1 MSNDEFILK
10 CLKEE
15 LDEEEKKES
24 ESSEEEDKDTIPW
37 HTMVEK
43 TDV

>member
-10 CLKEE
+10 CLKEK
-15 LDEEEKKES
+15 LDEEDKKES
-24 ESSEEEDKDTIPW
+24 ESSEEIEEDTIPW